1 MPFTRVEEES
11 SVRRQPAP
19 TAADY
24 DADDVVRVSIVLE
37 EPSVIEKGFDTQDL
51 AENRQAVTY
60 RSLLQNRQQAVA
72 QAISRRLPQRLD
84 VVWTLTLAA
93 NVISANVP
101 YGQLDAIRSLPGV
114 KSVTM
119 ETRYEPAVYKTGT
132 ADPNM
137 ATSPS
142 MIGSAAAYAAGYNGA
157 GMRIAVIDTGTDTDH
172 QPFDAAAF
180 DYAIAQ
186 DGEDYDLL
194 DADEIGQVLTQLNA
208 YKRTLK
214 DGRTTDA
221 TPTAEDLYVNI
232 KLPFGYNYV
241 DSDLDVTHDNDTQG
255 EHGSHV
261 AGIAAANR
269 YIPRDGEFVSALENV
284 KVQGVAPD
292 AQLITM
298 KVFGQGG
305 GAYDSDYMAAIEDAI
320 LLGCDAVNLSLGSS
334 SAGFTSSG
342 VYDRFLSEVM
352 DTGLVLTISADNSGS
367 WADNTWNGY
376 LYSDSVN
383 LDTVG
388 APGSYTASL
397 TVASAD
403 NVGYTGQY
411 FTAADRQIFYTE
423 TASTGAALSTL
434 AGQDM
439 EYVLIDGYGDY
450 GDWDGID
457 LTGKA
462 AVWSR
467 GETNLAAKARNAF
480 DAGAAAVLVYN
491 NQPGTISMDLSG
503 YTGAAPCVSITQT
516 DGAYLKE
523 QAAERTTQEGRTYY
537 TGALNVA
544 QGVSTTVSGDPVSM
558 SSFSSWGV
566 PGSLEL
572 KPEITAPGGS
582 IYSVNGAIPGGQ
594 SYENMSGTSMAAPQ
608 MAGMTALVMQY
619 LDQAGLAEKTGLSRR
634 QLAQSLLMST
644 AQPLT
649 DASTGSFYPVI
660 QQGAGLANVGDAIA
674 ATAYVT
680 VDGQSDGKVKTEL
693 GDDPD
698 RTGVYSFRFTLN
710 DLTDQAQGYNL
721 SADLFTQKVFEDY
734 ASDNDQWMAEND
746 MEYNMAMYLDKTTR
760 ALSADVA
767 WTVNGKTVEPDR
779 SLALLDFDGDG
790 DVDRADGQALLD
802 YACGSR
808 AEISALDYADLDGN
822 GSVTTYDAYLFL
834 KKLNGGAVDL
844 AAGGSAE
851 IEVTVRLTDDEKQQL
866 DADFANG
873 AYIQGYFTASP
884 ITTAEGLQ
892 GVSHSIPML
901 AFYGSWTDASMFE
914 NGSWTAYDAGAV
926 DKAAYM
932 GYVTVNY
939 LTGTSRGSSTIYNWG
954 TNPMSSRARENY
966 LPQRASL
973 NNQNGDEIA
982 QYVVSPICNAANA
995 RIRVVNT

>member
-1 MPFTRVEEES
+1 
-11 SVRRQPAP
+11 
-19 TAADY
+19 
-24 DADDVVRVSIVLE
+24 
-37 EPSVIEKGFDTQDL
+37 
-51 AENRQAVTY
+51 
-60 RSLLQNRQQAVA
+60 
-72 QAISRRLPQRLD
+72 
-84 VVWTLTLAA
+84 
-93 NVISANVP
+93 
-101 YGQLDAIRSLPGV
+101 
-114 KSVTM
+114 
-119 ETRYEPAVYKTGT
+119 
-132 ADPNM
+132 
-137 ATSPS
+137 
-142 MIGSAAAYAAGYNGA
+142 
-157 GMRIAVIDTGTDTDH
+157 
-172 QPFDAAAF
+172 
-180 DYAIAQ
+180 
-186 DGEDYDLL
+186 
-194 DADEIGQVLTQLNA
+194 
-208 YKRTLK
+208 
-214 DGRTTDA
+214 
-221 TPTAEDLYVNI
+221 
-232 KLPFGYNYV
+232 
-241 DSDLDVTHDNDTQG
+241 
-255 EHGSHV
+255 
-261 AGIAAANR
+261 
-269 YIPRDGEFVSALENV
+269 
-284 KVQGVAPD
+284 
-292 AQLITM
+292 
-298 KVFGQGG
+298 
-305 GAYDSDYMAAIEDAI
+305 
-320 LLGCDAVNLSLGSS
+320 
-334 SAGFTSSG
+334 
-342 VYDRFLSEVM
+342 
-352 DTGLVLTISADNSGS
+352 
-367 WADNTWNGY
+367 
-376 LYSDSVN
+376 
-383 LDTVG
+383 
-388 APGSYTASL
+388 
-397 TVASAD
+397 
-403 NVGYTGQY
+403 
-411 FTAADRQIFYTE
+411 
-423 TASTGAALSTL
+423 
-434 AGQDM
+434 
-439 EYVLIDGYGDY
+439 
-450 GDWDGID
+450 
-457 LTGKA
+457 
-462 AVWSR
+462 
-467 GETNLAAKARNAF
+467 
-480 DAGAAAVLVYN
+480 
-491 NQPGTISMDLSG
+491 
-503 YTGAAPCVSITQT
+503 
-516 DGAYLKE
+516 
-523 QAAERTTQEGRTYY
+523 
-537 TGALNVA
+537 
-544 QGVSTTVSGDPVSM
+544 M

-680 VDGQSDGKVKTEL
+680 VDGQSDGKVKAEL
-693 GDDPD
+693 GDDPN

-802 YACGSR
+802 YACGNR

>member
-172 QPFDAAAF
+172 QSFDAAAF

-194 DADEIGQVLTQLNA
+194 DADEISQVLTQLNA

-221 TPTAEDLYVNI
+221 TPTAEDLYVNT

-241 DSDLDVTHDNDTQG
+241 DSDLDITHDNDTQG

-305 GAYDSDYMAAIEDAI
+305 GAYDSGYMAAIEDAI

-397 TVASAD
+397 TVASAN

-516 DGAYLKE
+516 HGAYLKE

-544 QGVSTTVSGDPVSM
+544 QGCPPPS
-558 SSFSSWGV
+558 
-566 PGSLEL
+566 
-572 KPEITAPGGS
+572 
-582 IYSVNGAIPGGQ
+582 
-594 SYENMSGTSMAAPQ
+594 
-608 MAGMTALVMQY
+608 
-619 LDQAGLAEKTGLSRR
+619 
-634 QLAQSLLMST
+634 
-644 AQPLT
+644 
-649 DASTGSFYPVI
+649 
-660 QQGAGLANVGDAIA
+660 A
-674 ATAYVT
+674 AT
-680 VDGQSDGKVKTEL
+680 
-693 GDDPD
+693 P
-698 RTGVYSFRFTLN
+698 
-710 DLTDQAQGYNL
+710 
-721 SADLFTQKVFEDY
+721 
-734 ASDNDQWMAEND
+734 
-746 MEYNMAMYLDKTTR
+746 
-760 ALSADVA
+760 
-767 WTVNGKTVEPDR
+767 
-779 SLALLDFDGDG
+779 
-790 DVDRADGQALLD
+790 
-802 YACGSR
+802 
-808 AEISALDYADLDGN
+808 
-822 GSVTTYDAYLFL
+822 
-834 KKLNGGAVDL
+834 
-844 AAGGSAE
+844 
-851 IEVTVRLTDDEKQQL
+851 
-866 DADFANG
+866 
-873 AYIQGYFTASP
+873 SP
-884 ITTAEGLQ
+884 
-892 GVSHSIPML
+892 
-901 AFYGSWTDASMFE
+901 
-914 NGSWTAYDAGAV
+914 
-926 DKAAYM
+926 
-932 GYVTVNY
+932 
-939 LTGTSRGSSTIYNWG
+939 
-954 TNPMSSRARENY
+954 
-966 LPQRASL
+966 
-973 NNQNGDEIA
+973 
-982 QYVVSPICNAANA
+982 
-995 RIRVVNT
+995 